1 MYKQRFI
8 SIAVSL
14 LALFGCQQNADN
26 PSSQQA
32 VNISEPKSEIVAAA
46 AQSITLSRDQAK
58 SALNSIIPD
67 IKILSLKKSMIDGLW
82 EVGFESRGKK
92 GIIYLDGSLTYVIAG
107 NLVHIQSRKN
117 LTEESFALINKV
129 DLSLMP
135 YEKAL
140 VIGDKKAKHRVV
152 VFDDVD

>member
-1 MYKQRFI
+1 MFNQRFI

-14 LALFGCQQNADN
+14 LALLGCQQSPDSAV
-26 PSSQQA
+26 SQQA
-32 VNISEPKSEIVAAA
+32 INISEPKAEIVAAN
-46 AQSITLSRDQAK
+46 AQAVTLSRDQAK
-58 SALNSIIPD
+58 STLSSIIPD
-67 IKILSLKKSMIDGLW
+67 ITILSLKKSMIDGLW

-92 GIIYLDGSLTYVIAG
+92 GIIYLDESLTYVIAG

-129 DLSLMP
+129 DLSLIP

-140 VIGDKKAKHRVV
+140 VIGDKKAKHRVA